1 MRERTPLES
10 ERILLEVALQFGSTL
25 DLDKLASL
33 VVERM
38 VDLLGA
44 ERALFVLFDQRG
56 GIERAVVHNLVWEGP
71 GHALPISQSV
81 VSEVRKRR
89 ELVVVPDAS
98 SDTEFQA
105 HQSVRALNLRFILA
119 MPVQVRQD
127 IVGVL
132 YVDSRTRAMR
142 ELGTITDTLTALA
155 KLVGTAVE
163 NARLFEEQAFRNVLL
178 AQMVHE
184 FRSPLTVI
192 GSNAQMLQRPTLP
205 PGLAVEIGGDIA
217 ATSAKMS
224 QMIDTTLSL
233 SRVDAGHHTAQ
244 PERVD
249 ITTLLENQINGL
261 RPVASPLGLSFSLT
275 VPPNL
280 PFAHGFQDRV
290 RIVISNLLFNAL
302 KHGASGSTIRVAV
315 GLRGDPGPAEAG
327 DRRNAAAYLFRQAAR
342 LQSADGGR
350 FLEISVHN
358 EGSPIPEDLRSLL
371 FTMYARG
378 ADMQR
383 GHTSTG
389 IGLAIVEQCIRSLGG
404 RVWVRSDAGFGTEF
418 RFTLPTEAVPAA
430 SAGA

>member
-1 MRERTPLES
+1 MRERTPMES
-10 ERILLEVALQFGSTL
+10 ERILLEVALQFGATL

-56 GIERAVVHNLVWEGP
+56 GIERAVAHNLAWAGP
-71 GHALPISQSV
+71 GHPLPISQSV
-81 VSEVRKRR
+81 VNEVRKRR

-98 SDTEFQA
+98 SDREFQSQ
-105 HQSVRALNLRFILA
+105 QSVRALNLRFILA
-119 MPVQVRQD
+119 MPVQVRHD

-132 YVDSRTRAMR
+132 YVDSRARAMR
-142 ELGTITDTLTALA
+142 ELGTISDTLTALA

-178 AQMVHE
+178 AQMAHE

-205 PGLAVEIGGDIA
+205 PALVVEIGFDIA
-217 ATSAKMS
+217 STSAKMS

-233 SRVDAGHHTAQ
+233 SRVDAGQHTAQ
-244 PERVD
+244 PERID
-249 ITTLLENQINGL
+249 ITTLLDTQVAGL
-261 RPVASPLGLSFSLT
+261 GAVATPLGLCFSLT
-275 VPPNL
+275 APPAL
-280 PFAHGFQDRV
+280 PAVHAFPDRV
-290 RIVISNLLFNAL
+290 RIVVSNLLFNAL
-302 KHGASGSTIRVAV
+302 KHGASGSTIRIEV
-315 GLRGDPGPAEAG
+315 GLRADVGPAEAG

-342 LQSADGGR
+342 LQSAEGAP
-350 FLEISVHN
+350 FIEVSVRN
-358 EGSPIPEDLRSLL
+358 EGSPIPDELRPLL

-378 ADMQR
+378 AETQR

-389 IGLAIVEQCIRSLGG
+389 MGLAIVEQCIRSLGG
-404 RVWVRSDAGFGTEF
+404 RVWVRSEAVFGTEF
-418 RFTLPTEAVPAA
+418 RFTLPTEALPAGTSA
-430 SAGA
+430 S